1 MLLNCIEFDT
11 KCKELQL
18 IYNDKV
24 ILKINNIPKCIYE
37 NNPEKYLYYSYNIF
51 KCYYYE
57 DDKIIKTFHI
67 FNYNNYFE
75 KCILQSSNTVNNYVL
90 LSSDKKED
98 KKILIIF

>member
-1 MLLNCIEFDT
+1 MLLNCIEFNT

-18 IYNDKV
+18 IYNDKI
-24 ILKINNIPKCIYE
+24 ILKIENISKCIDE
-37 NNPEKYLYYSYNIF
+37 DNPEKYLYYSYNIF

-57 DDKIIKTFHI
+57 DDKLIKTF
-67 FNYNNYFE
+67 NYNDYFE